1 MDMPTATPQ
10 LFWKK
15 KTIIS
20 YVLSILVFMIHIS
33 TYGQY
38 GHGEGLVSVINQKFN
53 FFFTESISRFAVPM
67 FFILSG
73 IAFFRNFET
82 GQYFRKLKSRLFT
95 LLIPY
100 LVWNTLWM
108 LFDIVCSHTFIS
120 KFFIGRPIFDIT
132 LPNILRGIFLHKCV
146 IPFWFI
152 LDLMIF
158 IVLSPIIN
166 LVIKN
171 KYVGIAAALALS
183 VLLVFEIS
191 PPIMVSTNKDSIVY
205 FILGGILGKHYFG
218 HLCSKSSVPLR
229 IASVAFLT
237 VMVVLKNLF
246 PDSSYTAK
254 PFVTTLVYILCAASL
269 WFIFDWFIDRIKER
283 PLYTRSFMVFAIH
296 TNVSA
301 IITKL
306 ITIVLPRREELFIF
320 NFTVTIILTLFLINV
335 FCILL
340 EKYLPSVNYILSG
353 KKVSD
358 VKKEGRESA

>member
-1 MDMPTATPQ
+1 MNLNASTPQ

-38 GHGEGLVSVINQKFN
+38 DHGEGIVSVVNQKFN

-73 IAFFRNFET
+73 IAFFRNFEVK
-82 GQYFRKLKSRLFT
+82 QYFGKIRSRVFT

-100 LVWNTLWM
+100 LAWNTIWM
-108 LFDIVCSHTFIS
+108 LFDIVCSHTAIS
-120 KFFIGRPIFDIT
+120 RFFIGRPIFEIT
-132 LPNILRGIFLHKCV
+132 LPNILSGIFLHKCV

-158 IVLSPIIN
+158 IVLSPLIN

-171 KYVGIAAALALS
+171 KYVGMGAMLVLS
-183 VLLVFEIS
+183 VLLIFNIS
-191 PPIMVSTNKDSIVY
+191 LPITVSTNEDSIIY
-205 FILGGILGKHYFG
+205 FIFGGILGKHYFD
-218 HLCSKSSVPLR
+218 HLYKKSPVPVR
-229 IASVAFLT
+229 IASGVFLT
-237 VMVVLKNLF
+237 VIIVLKNIF
-246 PDSSYTAK
+246 PDSTYTVK
-254 PFVTTLVYILCAASL
+254 PFVTTLVYILCAVSL
-269 WFIFDWFIDRIKER
+269 WCIFDAFIDNVKER

-306 ITIVLPRREELFIF
+306 ITIVVSRREELFIF
-320 NFTVTIILTLFLINV
+320 NFAVTIILTLFLINI
-335 FCILL
+335 FCILI
-340 EKYLPSVNYILSG
+340 EKYLPKVNCILSG
-353 KKVSD
+353 KKPA
-358 VKKEGRESA
+358 KKKI